1 MALRELQF
9 SEVRVGQE
17 IPPFHHTFDKMDAI
31 IYAGASG
38 DFNPIHV
45 DPEVAKMA
53 GHPNVIAHGLF
64 NMALLGKTITD
75 WIGDPGNLKKFSCQF
90 RGRVLPGDTVTFKG
104 VVRSLDEAERLAVL
118 DIWAENQEGVRVLD
132 KAEATIELA

>member
-1 MALRELQF
+1 MPLRELKY
-9 SEVRVGQE
+9 SEVQVGD
-17 IPPFHHTFDKMDAI
+17 PVTPFVHQFEKMDAI

-45 DPEVAKMA
+45 DPDVAKMA

-90 RGRVLPGDTVTFKG
+90 RGRVIPGDTVTFSG
-104 VVRSLDEAERLAVL
+104 VVKAKEDAGQLVIVDV
-118 DIWAENQEGVRVLD
+118 WAENQDGTRVLD
-132 KAEATIELA
+132 KAEATVKLS